1 MVFHCTFQNH
11 EDFEVRDALVKG
23 IVRDNGQALVSN
35 LIHACVFCLHSYML
49 SDVADVIM
57 ELMLHD
63 RVVSMWTVHIY
74 NLCCTLRHCSLEA
87 LYLPQITLFE

>member
-1 MVFHCTFQNH
+1 MVFYCTFQNQ
-11 EDFEVRDALVKG
+11 EDFQVRSSLVKG
-23 IVRDNGQALVSN
+23 IVRDNGQVLVSN

-63 RVVSMWTVHIY
+63 REVRT
-74 NLCCTLRHCSLEA
+74 
-87 LYLPQITLFE
+87 

>member
-1 MVFHCTFQNH
+1 MVFYCTFQNQ
-11 EDFEVRDALVKG
+11 EDFQMRSTLVKG
-23 IVRDNGQALVSN
+23 IVTDHGQVLVNN

-63 RVVSMWTVHIY
+63 RVVRT
-74 NLCCTLRHCSLEA
+74 
-87 LYLPQITLFE
+87 

>member
-1 MVFHCTFQNH
+1 MVFHCKFQNQ
-11 EDFEVRDALVKG
+11 EDFEVRNTLVKG
-23 IVRDNGQALVSN
+23 IVRDNGQVLVNN

-63 RVVSMWTVHIY
+63 RVVRTQRCIVLG
-74 NLCCTLRHCSLEA
+74 NVA
-87 LYLPQITLFE
+87 V

>member
-1 MVFHCTFQNH
+1 MSNLIFEIWYKFTVFYCTFQDQ
-11 EDFEVRDALVKG
+11 EDFEVRSSLVKG
-23 IVRDNGQALVSN
+23 IVSDNGQVLVRN

-63 RVVSMWTVHIY
+63 RVVRT
-74 NLCCTLRHCSLEA
+74 
-87 LYLPQITLFE
+87 

>member
-1 MVFHCTFQNH
+1 LFYCTFQDQ
-11 EDFEVRDALVKG
+11 EDFEVRNTLVKG
-23 IVRDNGQALVSN
+23 IVIDNGQALVNN

-63 RVVSMWTVHIY
+63 RVVSK
-74 NLCCTLRHCSLEA
+74 
-87 LYLPQITLFE
+87 